1 MAARH
6 PLDHPPT
13 AICDGK
19 HDDHADPSKTRI
31 LVADPDTGRGFVCS
45 TDQTAKGRPEFLFLD
60 TLGDPKVMVSL
71 SRIISDYDE
80 AHALPSNQEVVHS
93 DPFNEGFPLTF
104 IVRMIDGSNQ
114 PLKRHLERLYLH
126 ANSDHGIVV
135 LIPILMKY
143 RVVTESGK
151 LWYVHLFGKLLRT
164 RVSQHT
170 CLLTYVGL

>member
-13 AICDGK
+13 AICNGK

-60 TLGDPKVMVSL
+60 TLGDPMVMVSL

-126 ANSDHGIVV
+126 ANSDHGIVI
-135 LIPILMKY
+135 LIPILMED

-151 LWYVHLFGKLLRT
+151 LWYVHLFG
-164 RVSQHT
+164 
-170 CLLTYVGL
+170 